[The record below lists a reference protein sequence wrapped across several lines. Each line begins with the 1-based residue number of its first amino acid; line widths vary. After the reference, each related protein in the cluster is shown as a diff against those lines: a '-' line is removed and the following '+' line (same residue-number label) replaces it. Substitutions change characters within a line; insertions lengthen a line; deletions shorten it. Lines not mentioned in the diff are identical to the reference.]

1 MFKGIIYLKCCKL
14 KISRIDD
21 KSAENEK
28 CINYQ
33 PIKIIRFNFKYCRS
47 SSFLIIQKIS
57 A

>member
-14 KISRIDD
+14 KIARIDD

-33 PIKIIRFNFKYCRS
+33 PIKIIRLF
-47 SSFLIIQKIS
+47 IILSIVDHR
-57 A
+57 AF

>member
-1 MFKGIIYLKCCKL
+1 MFKGIYLKYCKL

-33 PIKIIRFNFKYCRS
+33 PIKIIRLFI
-47 SSFLIIQKIS
+47 LILSIVDHR
-57 A
+57 AF